1 MHKAIF
7 FDRDGVINHDLG
19 YIHKI
24 EDFNFIEKSKEAI
37 KLCCDKGYK
46 IFVVTNQSGVARGLY
61 KEEDIHILHNYIQE
75 ELNKIDAHIDE
86 FAYCP
91 HHIGGIIKEYAI
103 ECDCRKP
110 KAGMI
115 TRLIDKHNIDLA
127 NSFII
132 GDNER
137 DVEAGNNAGIDGYLF
152 KEANLLEFIEK
163 IFKERN
169 I

>member
-1 MHKAIF
+1 MQKAIF

-19 YIHKI
+19 YTHKI
-24 EDFNFIEKSKEAI
+24 SDFHFIEKAKEAI
-37 KLCCDKGYK
+37 KLCYDKGYK

-61 KEEDIHILHNYIQE
+61 KEEDIVILHNYLQE
-75 ELNKIDAHIDE
+75 ELAKIGAKIEE

-91 HHIGGIIKEYAI
+91 HHVHGIVEEYKQD
-103 ECDCRKP
+103 CDCRKP
-110 KAGMI
+110 KPGMI
-115 TRLIDKHNIDLA
+115 NRLITKHNIDLA

-137 DVEAGNNAGIDGYLF
+137 DVEAGKNAGIDGYLF

-163 IFKERN
+163 IFIERN